1 MEGIE
6 DMASIPGM
14 EAIDGIEQCS
24 PSIPASPPLRAA
36 SECEIVGAS
45 VAIRIANNP
54 SQLPIFRWKRLKM
67 RPATR
72 LEAVVD
78 YAMAYRVSWPARRRL
93 CRTFRLYAA
102 DSGQCLIPAIGMECP

>member
-1 MEGIE
+1 MESIE
-6 DMASIPGM
+6 DMASTSSPD
-14 EAIDGIEQCS
+14 AFDDVEQS
-24 PSIPASPPLRAA
+24 PASLRISSPLRAA

-78 YAMAYRVSWPARRRL
+78 YATAYRVS
-93 CRTFRLYAA
+93 
-102 DSGQCLIPAIGMECP
+102 